1 MRYRLLGRTGLYVSE
16 LCLGTMT
23 FGGQGFWKVM
33 GGLEQDAATA
43 LVKQAFDA
51 GVNFIDTA
59 NVYSLGESE
68 TITGQAIRSLG
79 LPRDELVI
87 ATKATGVMNESA
99 INAQGQSRYHLM
111 NQLNASLKRLQT
123 DYIDLYQMH
132 HIDRSTPWEEVW
144 QAMDVLVTQGKILYV
159 GSSNFGGWHIAQAQ
173 EAAKS
178 RHFMGLVSEQSIYN
192 LVTRDIEREV
202 IPAALHYGLG
212 VIPWSPLHGGLL
224 GGILK
229 KQDSKRRLE
238 GRSKEFFDAKRPQ
251 IERYEAFCD
260 SIGHAPAD
268 VALGWLLAQPAVTA
282 PIIGPRTQEQLTNS
296 LKALE
301 VNLTAEQLA
310 ALNEIFPG
318 YKTAPEDYAW

>member
-1 MRYRLLGRTGLYVSE
+1 
-16 LCLGTMT
+16 
-23 FGGQGFWKVM
+23 
-33 GGLEQDAATA
+33 
-43 LVKQAFDA
+43 
-51 GVNFIDTA
+51 
-59 NVYSLGESE
+59 
-68 TITGQAIRSLG
+68 
-79 LPRDELVI
+79 
-87 ATKATGVMNESA
+87 
-99 INAQGQSRYHLM
+99 
-111 NQLNASLKRLQT
+111 
-123 DYIDLYQMH
+123 
-132 HIDRSTPWEEVW
+132 
-144 QAMDVLVTQGKILYV
+144 MDVLVTQGKILYV

-251 IERYEAFCD
+251 IERYETFCD

-301 VNLTAEQLA
+301 VNLTEEQLA
-310 ALNEIFPG
+310 TLNEIFPG

>member
-1 MRYRLLGRTGLYVSE
+1 MKFKNLGRSGLSVSQ
-16 LCLGTMT
+16 LCLGTMN
-23 FGGQGFWKVM
+23 FGPETDEPTSHAIM
-33 GGLEQDAATA
+33 DAA
-43 LVKQAFDA
+43 L
-51 GVNFIDTA
+51 GHEINFFDTA
-59 NVYSLGESE
+59 NRYGGVDNYGRTEEIIGRWFAQGGGRREKVVL
-68 TITGQAIRSLG
+68 
-79 LPRDELVI
+79 
-87 ATKATGVMNESA
+87 ATKLFGPMDPWPNNRGVSA
-99 INAQGQSRYHLM
+99 
-111 NQLNASLKRLQT
+111 LNIRRACDASLKRLQT

-132 HIDRSTPWEEVW
+132 HIDRATPWEEVW

-178 RHFMGLVSEQSIYN
+178 RHFMGLISEQSIYN

-224 GGILK
+224 GGFLK

-282 PIIGPRTQEQLTNS
+282 PIIGPRTLDQLTNS
-296 LKALE
+296 LKALD

-310 ALNEIFPG
+310 VLDEIFPG